1 MARAGGDNI
10 AAALT
15 PGASATLS
23 NEWVL
28 SHPPNIIINTAGQ
41 WRAGDG
47 IRAGVGISADDIN
60 QDLRLLS
67 QTLPGWTHLN
77 AVKEGQLYALWHGF
91 HQGPFAIVALE
102 RIAQWL
108 YPERF
113 YDLDPAATFDAL
125 LPTPS
130 ALSREGHFW
139 GSLNAQ

>member
-1 MARAGGDNI
+1 MAYA
-10 AAALT
+10 
-15 PGASATLS
+15 P
-23 NEWVL
+23 EWVL
-28 SHPPNIIINTAGQ
+28 APTTLIRLTSPQPNTA
-41 WRAGDG
+41 
-47 IRAGVGISADDIN
+47 
-60 QDLRLLS
+60 RLDAS
-67 QTLPGWTHLN
+67 D